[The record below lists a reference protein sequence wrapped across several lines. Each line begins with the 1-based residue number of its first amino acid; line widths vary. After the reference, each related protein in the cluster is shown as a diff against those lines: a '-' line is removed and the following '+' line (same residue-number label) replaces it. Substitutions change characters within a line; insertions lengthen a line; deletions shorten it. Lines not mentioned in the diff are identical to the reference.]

1 MNGKAQQIIKTVQG
15 FAGEVTAEFR
25 RTTWPDRR
33 ELFQSTVVV
42 MVFIVLLS
50 FSVLVCDKVLQF
62 LLHLIHA

>member
-1 MNGKAQQIIKTVQG
+1 MNEKAQQITQTVRG
-15 FAGEVTAEFR
+15 FAREVAAEFK

-33 ELFQSTVVV
+33 ELVQSTIVV

-50 FSVLVCDKVLQF
+50 FSVAVCDRVIRF